1 MSTAQSEPQEPSM
14 PRMVQCVVLK
24 SEAPGLDRPTYPGE
38 LGKRIFENV
47 SKEGWQRWLSHQ
59 TMLIN
64 EYRLTPIEPKA
75 RKFLE
80 GEMEK
85 FFFGSGAAAPE
96 GYKPKQPS

>member
-1 MSTAQSEPQEPSM
+1 MHPKRVPDGVSMSRT
-14 PRMVQCVVLK
+14 VQCVLLK
-24 SEAPGLDRPTYPGE
+24 REAPGLERPPYPGD
-38 LGKRIFENV
+38 LGRRIYESV
-47 SKEGWQRWLSHQ
+47 SREGWALWMKHQ

-85 FFFGSGAAAPE
+85 FFFGAGSKAPE
-96 GYKPKQPS
+96 GYQPPKES